1 MGRHFLTPGVNN
13 HASMCQ
19 MKRRRFSRSINFKLR
34 SSVSFEAIVN
44 LLGFCSLN
52 LSTYCSLSL
61 LHKENIVDVVVVV
74 VALAGEEVTL

>member
-1 MGRHFLTPGVNN
+1 M
-13 HASMCQ
+13 
-19 MKRRRFSRSINFKLR
+19 
-34 SSVSFEAIVN
+34 N

-74 VALAGEEVTL
+74 VALAGEEVTFKSFVNTDLTTCSL